1 MSVNTVQF
9 MLVLACFVVAMPQA
23 DADLFIRYLPS
34 DIAQHASPSQA
45 GAQTGPEPADTPQLR
60 GNLDIFVAQG
70 RALLSGTGRSGQEY
84 SIWFNSV
91 DDTFHVLERSHNGVF
106 EVSRTSFDALE
117 AGRQRLRQ
125 DRDARLAKSPQKDH
139 EKIKRFAASLDKRL
153 YGARPQLAQYHA
165 TEKKDHSGIY
175 SCTRTEVVVAQ
186 RKIRELCS
194 TNHTDLNIADSDWSV
209 LDRMQRVGKE
219 IATSTAIGA
228 RLIPRF
234 VLDLAHGIPIKIK
247 YLEPGT
253 NSNDLVL
260 QQVSNKKIALD
271 KMASYQAYRK
281 LPLPTHRPGV

>member
-1 MSVNTVQF
+1 MTVKTVQF
-9 MLVLACFVVAMPQA
+9 LLVLACFVVALPRA
-23 DADLFIRYLPS
+23 DADLFLRYLPS
-34 DIAQHASPSQA
+34 DFANRTSAS
-45 GAQTGPEPADTPQLR
+45 QTDARTEPETADNPQLR

-70 RALLSGTGRSGQEY
+70 RALLSGRGRSGQEY

-91 DDTFHVLERSHNGVF
+91 DDTFHVLERSHKGVF

-125 DRDARLAKSPQKDH
+125 DRDARLAKSPRKDH
-139 EKIKRFAASLDKRL
+139 EKIKHFAASLEKRL

-165 TEKKDHSGIY
+165 TEKKDQSGIY
-175 SCTRTEVVVAQ
+175 SCTRTEVVVEQ

-194 TNHTDLNIADSDWSV
+194 TNHTDLNIADNDWSV
-209 LDRMQRVGKE
+209 LDKMHRVGKE

-234 VLDLAHGIPIKIK
+234 VLDLAPGIPVKIQ

-253 NSNDLVL
+253 NGKDLVL
-260 QQVSNKKIALD
+260 QHVSTKKIARD
-271 KMASYQAYRK
+271 KMAGYQSYRT
-281 LPLPTHRPGV
+281 LPLPDHRPGV